1 MSRCGSCDLYWPSE
15 DKNNFGVTC
24 RGDCGVEECADKLQD
39 LVLNLRVESVSYT
52 HLDVYKRQPL
62 SDYWPC
68 YGTGLFRPAGR
79 EAVPTVSPEYF

>member
-39 LVLNLRVESVSYT
+39 LVLNLRVELARV
-52 HLDVYKRQPL
+52 KR
-62 SDYWPC
+62 D
-68 YGTGLFRPAGR
+68 
-79 EAVPTVSPEYF
+79 